1 MEDTKSPG
9 SGRAT
14 DRKSLGPWVPV
25 WSRGLPY
32 QHTLDCNIKKQEN
45 FTALCRKDHR
55 VCLLSQLTYSHAQ
68 IPLTSFCLHFYKSY
82 LLFKSVISQLWSQK
96 QELVSNANSQALYSY
111 PTQSETW
118 GGLGG
123 RELES
128 THLYF
133 NKSSRWFWRM
143 LKFNIY
149 CLKWTEIYQWNP
161 QGHPPATSSSSS
173 DLCAIH
179 WSQPS
184 AHCHCDH
191 VVSPLRYMPVP
202 IPTGRAYSSY
212 LLVNAGRKGGR
223 DEGHA

>member
-45 FTALCRKDHR
+45 FTALCRKDYR
-55 VCLLSQLTYSHAQ
+55 VCLSSQLTYSHAQ

-118 GGLGG
+118 GGGWGEGSWSPPICILTS
-123 RELES
+123 LPDDSDACSNLIS
-128 THLYF
+128 T
-133 NKSSRWFWRM
+133 
-143 LKFNIY
+143 
-149 CLKWTEIYQWNP
+149 
-161 QGHPPATSSSSS
+161 A
-173 DLCAIH
+173 
-179 WSQPS
+179 
-184 AHCHCDH
+184 
-191 VVSPLRYMPVP
+191 
-202 IPTGRAYSSY
+202 
-212 LLVNAGRKGGR
+212 
-223 DEGHA
+223 

>member
-1 MEDTKSPG
+1 MHRSHLFPFACTFINLTCCLSQWFLNCGPR
-9 SGRAT
+9 SR
-14 DRKSLGPWVPV
+14 SLLVMQIL
-25 WSRGLPY
+25 RPY
-32 QHTLDCNIKKQEN
+32 TPI
-45 FTALCRKDHR
+45 
-55 VCLLSQLTYSHAQ
+55 LLSQKLG
-68 IPLTSFCLHFYKSY
+68 
-82 LLFKSVISQLWSQK
+82 
-96 QELVSNANSQALYSY
+96 
-111 PTQSETW
+111 

-143 LKFNIY
+143 LKFDIY

-191 VVSPLRYMPVP
+191 VVSPLRYMLVP